1 MNCDKYAQPV
11 ELGENWL
18 GAYVMVKWLG
28 CLEVNKGETVVISC
42 QLRRRRASKGFRNEG
57 RVAES

>member
-18 GAYVMVKWLG
+18 GAYVMVDMKLFM
-28 CLEVNKGETVVISC
+28 VVMLILLAPFLQSSV
-42 QLRRRRASKGFRNEG
+42 RARLSLTSSLTFQ
-57 RVAES
+57 